1 MILFNKFISLSDFI
15 HKKQRLKSIL
25 ILVFLPLCW
34 ACSFEKKPLF
44 TLLDS
49 QKTHVDF
56 ANILH
61 ETEQVNINKYLYAC
75 NGGGVAVGD
84 INNDGKP
91 DVYFSSNQ
99 SGNKLYLNNTK
110 RGDDIN
116 FENITKKAGVQG
128 FSGKNHWTTGIVMV
142 DINYDGWLD
151 IYVSQLSGYENFTGK
166 NLLFINNHD
175 LTFSEKA
182 KDYHIDLVGYCQQAA
197 FFDYDNDGDLD
208 LYQLHQS
215 VHSPEVYLKTAL
227 RTERDKLAGD
237 KLLRNDNGIFVDV
250 SEKAGIWGWAAS
262 YGLAVGIADLDN
274 NGFSDIYVSNDFHE
288 NDYVYFN
295 QGNGR
300 FSENVKEATSYTSNF
315 SMGNDI
321 ADLNNDGLLDVMT
334 LDMKPDD
341 DIVRKQSAGADPFD
355 IFQFKLSFGYQPQ
368 FSRNMLQLN
377 QGNLPERIGCQFS
390 EIGQFAGVDAS
401 DWSWS
406 TLLADFD
413 NDGFK
418 DIFISNG
425 ILRRPNDLDY
435 INYSHS
441 NNVRDHSSLNL
452 VKMMPSGAVHNVA
465 YRNQGDLH
473 FKDVSQ
479 QWGFTEK
486 GFSMGTAYADVDNDG
501 DLDLIINNLNAVA
514 SIYENRANEHT
525 YLKIQLMGNT
535 KNTFGIGS
543 KVEIE
548 TENGIFS
555 QTLQPTRGWLSSV
568 DYLLNFGLGDT
579 EIINRLTV
587 IWSDGKTQTLR
598 KVPVNKLVILQ
609 QKDAAVKIKL
619 VENQL
624 DKNWQNISEES
635 NINFVHQEN
644 PYVDFANERLMPQLL
659 STQGSKMAV
668 ADVNFD
674 GLTDF
679 FIGGASNQS
688 GALYLQ
694 VKNGDS
700 YRFVQGNQTA
710 FAQDKAFEDV
720 DARFFDADND
730 HDLDLLVISGGGQSN
745 IEPLTQDRL
754 YLNDGKGNFSKSAN
768 KFPVLFG
775 NKSCVV
781 TADFNHDKLV
791 DIFIGTRSI
800 VKQYGI
806 PPNSYILLN
815 RGKGDFVLDKGKNAE
830 LLKGL
835 GMVSSAKW
843 MPQSHELVLAGD
855 WMPITI
861 LENDALGNFIK
872 REIKNTSG
880 WWNVLTVCDLD
891 NDGDSD
897 ILAGNRGT
905 NSDLRASADQP
916 VTLMVKDFDNSF
928 STDPIITHFRH
939 GQERL
944 YEGLDEL
951 KKQMPMIQNRFHEF
965 GFFARSKFK
974 DIFPE
979 NFRKEAIIRKVE
991 TFESV
996 QLRNDGQGNYQI
1008 IPLPTELQFAPIFAF
1023 CAKDFNKDGYMD
1035 FVSGGNFSG
1044 FKPQIGQMTSSFMGY
1059 LTGNHRG
1066 DFDYVKPQ
1074 KSGFMARDEVRD
1086 IQYIKVG
1093 NKDCLLISNNNNAL
1107 QLFSRVVSQPAIKVH

>member
-1 MILFNKFISLSDFI
+1 MILFNFIY
-15 HKKQRLKSIL
+15 KKQRLTTTL
-25 ILVFLPLCW
+25 ILVCLPLCW

-44 TLLDS
+44 NLLDS
-49 QKTHVDF
+49 QQTHVDF

-61 ETEQVNINKYLYAC
+61 ETEQVNINEYLYAY
-75 NGGGVAVGD
+75 NGGGVSVGD
-84 INNDGKP
+84 INNDGNP

-110 RGDDIN
+110 KGNVIN
-116 FENITKKAGVQG
+116 FKDITKKAGVQG
-128 FSGKNHWTTGIVMV
+128 LSGENFWTTGIVMV

-151 IYVSQLSGYENFTGK
+151 IYVSQLSEYKNFTGK
-166 NLLFINNHD
+166 NSLFINNHD

-182 KDYHIDLVGYCQQAA
+182 KDYHLDLVGYCQQAA

-208 LYQLHQS
+208 LYQLHLS
-215 VHSPEVYLKTAL
+215 VHSPEVYLKMAL
-227 RTERDKLAGD
+227 RTQRDKLAGD

-250 SEKAGIWGWAAS
+250 TEKAGIWGWAAG

-274 NGFSDIYVSNDFHE
+274 NGFPDIYVSNDFHE

-295 QGNGR
+295 QGNGT
-300 FSENVKEATSYTSNF
+300 FAENVKEATSYTSNF

-321 ADLNNDGLLDVMT
+321 ADLNNDGLLDIMT

-341 DIVRKQSAGADPFD
+341 DIIRKQSAGADPFD

-368 FSRNMLQLN
+368 FPRNMLQLN
-377 QGNLPERIGCQFS
+377 QGNLSGKIGCQFS
-390 EIGQFAGVDAS
+390 EIGQLAGVDAS

-413 NDGFK
+413 NDGLK

-435 INYSHS
+435 INYSYS
-441 NNVRDHSSLNL
+441 NYVRNSSSLNL

-473 FKDVSQ
+473 FEDVSE
-479 QWGFTEK
+479 QWGFIEK
-486 GFSMGTAYADVDNDG
+486 GFSMGTAYADLDNDG

-514 SIYENRANEHT
+514 SIYENRANEHN
-525 YLKIQLMGNT
+525 YLKIQLKGNT

-548 TENGIFS
+548 TENGVFS

-568 DYLLNFGLGDT
+568 DYPLNFGLGDT
-579 EIINRLTV
+579 KIINRITV
-587 IWSDGKTQTLR
+587 TWSDGKTQTLQ
-598 KVPVNKLVILQ
+598 KISANKLVTLY
-609 QKDAAVKIKL
+609 QKNATIKTEI

-624 DKNWQNISEES
+624 DKIWQDITHES

-659 STQGSKMAV
+659 STQGAKMAV

-679 FIGGASNQS
+679 FVGGASNQA

-700 YRFVQGNQTA
+700 YRFVQGNQTV
-710 FAQDKAFEDV
+710 FIQDKVFEDV
-720 DARFFDADND
+720 DAQFFDADND
-730 HDLDLLVISGGGQSN
+730 HDLDLLVISGGGQTN
-745 IEPLTQDRL
+745 IAPLTQDRL
-754 YLNDGKGNFSKSAN
+754 YLNDGKGKFSKSPN

-781 TADFNHDKLV
+781 TADFNHDKLT

-806 PPNSYILLN
+806 SPDSYILLN
-815 RGKGDFVLDKGKNAE
+815 QGKGNFMLDKSKHAE
-830 LLKGL
+830 LFKGL

-843 MPQSHELVLAGD
+843 IPQSQELVLAGD
-855 WMPITI
+855 WMSITI
-861 LENDALGNFIK
+861 LKNDAFGNFTK
-872 REIKNTSG
+872 REIQHTNG
-880 WWNVLTVCDLD
+880 WWNALIICDLD
-891 NDGDSD
+891 KDGDTD

-965 GFFARSKFK
+965 GFFARSKFQ

-979 NFRKEAIIRKVE
+979 SFRKEAIIRKAE
-991 TFESV
+991 TFESIE
-996 QLRNDGQGNYQI
+996 LRNDGQGNYQI
-1008 IPLPTELQFAPIFAF
+1008 KPLPTELQFAPIFAF
-1023 CAKDFNKDGYMD
+1023 CTKDFNKDGYID
-1035 FVSGGNFSG
+1035 VISGGNFSG

-1059 LTGNHRG
+1059 LRGNQHG
-1066 DFDYVKPQ
+1066 IFDYVKPQ
-1074 KSGFMARDEVRD
+1074 KSGFITRNEVRD

-1093 NKDCLLISNNNNAL
+1093 NKDCLLISNNNSAL
-1107 QLFSRVVSQPAIKVH
+1107 QLLSRTDSQSIIKVH